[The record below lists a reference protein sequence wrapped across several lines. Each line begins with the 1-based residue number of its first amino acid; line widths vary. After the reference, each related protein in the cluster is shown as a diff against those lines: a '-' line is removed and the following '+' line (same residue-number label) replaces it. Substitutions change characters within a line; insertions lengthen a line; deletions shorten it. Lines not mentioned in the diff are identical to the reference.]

1 MELKEQLEE
10 LAVKLAGKSETE
22 VKSAI
27 ENFAVENTKAI
38 ESATEGVKSEMLE
51 IIEGLKSEVKAAQD
65 HADKLDVK
73 LQAKT
78 AINGDLEDG
87 LKSFVQEHFEE
98 ISKVG
103 ESKQVAFEIDVK
115 AMTLG
120 GNLTGDQPR
129 TYRSQVADIPSP
141 LVSFRDLVPVIN
153 IGNGTLTFPRET
165 GNTGTVAT
173 QVEGSAK
180 AELETSITM
189 IDVNTDFLAGFTT
202 YSRKMKNNLPFL
214 ESWLPSNL
222 RRKYLEAENAQFY
235 TSLVAEATASVLTVG
250 NIVERIVNE
259 QTTLLAKN
267 FVPNAIV
274 VNAADYG
281 KILLTAGA
289 TGGSAGTFSLPGVV
303 SIVNGMVTVNGITVY
318 VAPWVPADK
327 YIIGDWVNTSRV
339 ETQGLGLKFSE
350 ESGDNFTK
358 NNITAR
364 IEAQIALATFR
375 PDAFIAGDFTTA
387 A

>member
-1 MELKEQLEE
+1 MELKEQLEA
-10 LAVKLAGKSETE
+10 LTLKLEGKSKEE
-22 VKSAI
+22 VKGAIEAFAI
-27 ENFAVENTKAI
+27 EN
-38 ESATEGVKSEMLE
+38 VKS
-51 IIEGLKSEVKAAQD
+51 IEAATAEVKESLLSEIETLKENAEKMQE
-65 HADKLDVK
+65 HADALDVK
-73 LQAKT
+73 LQAKQV
-78 AINGDLEDG
+78 EEVEVDG
-87 LKSFVQEHFEE
+87 LKSFVHDNFEKL
-98 ISKVG
+98 STVG
-103 ESKQVAFEIDVK
+103 GTVKASFDIDEK

-129 TYRSQVADIPSP
+129 TYRSNVADIPSP
-141 LVSFRDLVPVIN
+141 LVSFRELVPVIN

-165 GNTGTVAT
+165 GNTGAVAT
-173 QVEGSAK
+173 QVEGASK

-202 YSRKMKNNLPFL
+202 YSKKMRNNLPFL

-235 TSLVAEATASVLTVG
+235 TTLSGAATASALTAG

-259 QTTLLAKN
+259 QTTLLAAN

-289 TGGSAGTFSLPGVV
+289 TGGTAGTFSLPGVV
-303 SIVNGMVTVNGITVY
+303 SIINGIVAINGIMVY

-327 YIIGDWVNTSRV
+327 YIIGEWSNTSRV
-339 ETQGLGLKFSE
+339 ETQGLSLNFSE
-350 ESGDNFTK
+350 ESSDNFIK

-364 IEAQIALATFR
+364 IEAQIALAIFR
-375 PDAFIAGDFTTA
+375 PDAFIFGDFTTVA
-387 A
+387 

>member
-1 MELKEQLEE
+1 MELKEQLEA
-10 LAVKLAGKSETE
+10 LAVKLEGKAQNE
-22 VKSAI
+22 VKEAI
-27 ENFAVENTKAI
+27 IDFAAKNEEALELATKA
-38 ESATEGVKSEMLE
+38 VKEEMLLE
-51 IIEGLKSEVKAAQD
+51 MKKIQD
-65 HADKLDVK
+65 HADALDVK
-73 LQAKT
+73 LQAKEVKD
-78 AINGDLEDG
+78 AAPADG
-87 LKSFVQEHFEE
+87 LKAFVHDNFEKLSSVGGTVKASFD
-98 ISKVG
+98 
-103 ESKQVAFEIDVK
+103 IDEK

-141 LVSFRDLVPVIN
+141 LVSFRELVPVIN

-173 QVEGSAK
+173 QVEGASK

-202 YSRKMKNNLPFL
+202 YSKKMRNNLPFL

-235 TSLVAEATASVLTVG
+235 TTLSTAATASTLTAG
-250 NIVERIVNE
+250 NVVERIVNE

-289 TGGSAGTFSLPGVV
+289 TGGTAGTFSLPGVV
-303 SIVNGMVTVNGITVY
+303 SIINGIVAINGIMVY

-327 YIIGDWVNTSRV
+327 YIIGEWSNTSRV
-339 ETQGLGLKFSE
+339 ETQGLSLNFSE
-350 ESGDNFTK
+350 ESSDNFIK

-364 IEAQIALATFR
+364 IEAQIALAIFR
-375 PDAFIAGDFTTA
+375 PDAFIFGDFTTVA
-387 A
+387 

>member
-1 MELKEQLEE
+1 MNPELKTALDALTLELE
-10 LAVKLAGKSETE
+10 GKSKQE
-22 VKSAI
+22 VKESLLSEI
-27 ENFAVENTKAI
+27 ETLKENAEKMQ
-38 ESATEGVKSEMLE
+38 E
-51 IIEGLKSEVKAAQD
+51 
-65 HADKLDVK
+65 HADALDVK
-73 LQAKT
+73 LQAKQV
-78 AINGDLEDG
+78 EEVEVDG
-87 LKSFVQEHFEE
+87 LKSFVHDNFEKL
-98 ISKVG
+98 STVG
-103 ESKQVAFEIDVK
+103 GTVKASFDIDEK

-129 TYRSQVADIPSP
+129 TYRSNVADIPSP
-141 LVSFRDLVPVIN
+141 LVSFRELVPVIN

-173 QVEGSAK
+173 QVEGASK

-202 YSRKMKNNLPFL
+202 YSKKMRNNLPFL

-235 TSLVAEATASVLTVG
+235 TTLSGAATASALTAG

-259 QTTLLAKN
+259 QTTLLAAN

-289 TGGSAGTFSLPGVV
+289 TGGTAGTFSLPGVV
-303 SIVNGMVTVNGITVY
+303 SIINGIVAINGIMVY

-327 YIIGDWVNTSRV
+327 YIIGEWSNTSRV
-339 ETQGLGLKFSE
+339 ETQGLSLNFSE
-350 ESGDNFTK
+350 ESSDNFIK

-364 IEAQIALATFR
+364 IEAQIALAIFR
-375 PDAFIAGDFTTA
+375 PDAFIFGDFTTVA
-387 A
+387 